1 MRYLHPAALWVLVV
15 CGLAACQPDA
25 PNAPA
30 SDKTTPAPTDKDV
43 TPPTEADKQ
52 APPGPANPLERL
64 EQTKTVEQ
72 IIAEDRARDEKDEKQ
87 REASPESILTKLEF
101 ILPEKDGDP
110 FIINNNIYL
119 YDGRIPNL
127 MWVNN
132 PTSYKL
138 YERPDEK
145 SKVVGLLKLG
155 TEENIAWKNMSL
167 RIYKPRP
174 FVAKNDLE
182 LTHPQQRAFDIKH
195 RFGYGELK
203 EKIAIKAKDV
213 YEVYY
218 AFGNGLCFAK
228 VQGQFYFAACPEPTQ
243 FTCEFVPRDYS
254 SAPMQPLDQLMW
266 FEVEHPSAKGWLPYE
281 RTEISMGL
289 KHLDWETGQVEKK
302 SDSPPPEIDYTK
314 LPQNMQ
320 PPADAKL
327 PKPKPIQITKPA
339 TP

>member
-1 MRYLHPAALWVLVV
+1 MRYISPAALWVLVA

-25 PNAPA
+25 PAPP
-30 SDKTTPAPTDKDV
+30 TPAQPPEAPTDKV
-43 TPPTEADKQ
+43 AKEQADQQ
-52 APPGPANPLERL
+52 ADPKAAPANPQEALEA
-64 EQTKTVEQ
+64 TKTLEEL
-72 IIAEDRARDEKDEKQ
+72 IAEDRQKDEKEQ
-87 REASPESILTKLEF
+87 KLRESAPENIFTKLEF
-101 ILPEKDGDP
+101 IVPEKDGDP
-110 FIINNNIYL
+110 FIINNNIYV

-132 PTSYKL
+132 PNSYKL
-138 YERPDEK
+138 YEQPDEK
-145 SKVVGLLKLG
+145 SKVVGKIKLG

-182 LTHPQQRAFDIKH
+182 LSHPQQRAFDPKH

-203 EKIAIKAKDV
+203 DKIAVKAKDV

-228 VQGQFYFAACPEPTQ
+228 VQGQFYFAACPEPSQ
-243 FTCEFVPRDYS
+243 FSCEFVPRDYA
-254 SAPMQPLDQLMW
+254 SAPMQPLEQLLW
-266 FEVEHPSAKGWLPYE
+266 FEVEHPSGTGWLPYE

-289 KHLDWETGQVEKK
+289 KHLDFETGQVEKPN
-302 SDSPPPEIDYTK
+302 DGPPPEIDYSK

-320 PPADAKL
+320 PPPDVKVPPA
-327 PKPKPIQITKPA
+327 PKPIQITRP